1 MTPLSILFAITAVY
15 LLTFWGRAYGAI
27 VTGAGF
33 LFYAWHASTPADTA
47 FFELC
52 LWIAVIAALVF
63 GVKPVREQLVSR
75 HLMKIAKKAMPKMGD
90 TERIALE
97 AGTVWFDGDLFSGT
111 PNFKKLLDTKFTKLT
126 KEEQAFLDGPTE
138 ELCAMLDDWQIAQER
153 DLPKPVW
160 DFIKKHKF
168 LGMIIPK
175 KHGGLGFGALAH
187 SEVISRI
194 SSRSITAGVT
204 VMVPN
209 SLGPGELLTHYG
221 TDAQKKHYLPRLAT
235 GDEIPCFA
243 LTEPHAGSDAAGMR
257 SEGIVEEG
265 NFEGK
270 KTLGIRLNFN
280 KRYITLAPI
289 ATVMGLA
296 FKLYDPE
303 KKIDGETQDWGITC
317 ALIPTS
323 HKGITIGQRHD
334 PMGVPFMNGPIHGKE
349 VFIPLDWIIGGKD
362 YAGQGWKMLMEQ
374 LSAGRGIS
382 LPSLSV
388 SGTEL
393 AARTI
398 GAYGNVREQFGIS
411 IGQMEGVREPAA
423 RIAAHAYFMNAVR
436 RMTCA
441 AVDAG
446 EKPSVASAIAKAYL
460 TEGMRACV
468 NDAMDIQGGAA
479 ICRGP
484 KNIFARGYDAIPV
497 GITVEGSNTLT
508 RSMIIFGQGAI
519 RCHKHMQNLVISLT
533 ENDVKKFDTALF
545 GWLND
550 MAKHKVRSFF
560 YGLSGGVFITPPKG
574 LKKAEKKYAA
584 DYKRLTHLSTNF
596 AFLADVAL
604 LTLGGG
610 LKSKEHLSGRF
621 ADALSWQFICASALK
636 RFRDDGCPKAHEPLL
651 EWTLQHGIKQ
661 IEEALHGIVRNFP
674 NRAVG
679 LAAHAVVFPTGR
691 RFEWPSDKLTAKV
704 ATALFDPTSTVRDD
718 LTTEIFVPSANEP
731 SLGMLEAAYKAITEA
746 AEARKKVDRARRKG
760 LIQKGTVIAMAEQAF
775 AAKIL
780 TKAEF
785 KKIEQAESLRD
796 QAVQV
801 DYFDPKTYKNMR

>member
-1 MTPLSILFAITAVY
+1 MTPISIALAIVAVY
-15 LLTFWGRAYGAI
+15 LLTFWGRTYGAV
-27 VTGAGF
+27 VTAAGF
-33 LFYAWHASTPADTA
+33 LFYAWYEAKPADPA
-47 FFELC
+47 FFEMC
-52 LWIAVIAALVF
+52 LWVAVAVAIVF
-63 GVKPVREQLVSR
+63 GVKPIRRVLVSR
-75 HLMKIAKKAMPKMGD
+75 HLMKVARKAMPKMGD

-97 AGTVWFDGDLFSGT
+97 AGTVWFDGDLFSGK

-126 KEEQAFLDGPTE
+126 KEEKEFIEGPTE

-168 LGMIIPK
+168 LGMVIPK
-175 KHGGLGFGALAH
+175 EHGGLGFGALAH

-209 SLGPGELLTHYG
+209 SLGPGELLSHYG
-221 TDAQKKHYLPRLAT
+221 TDEQKKQYLPNLAI
-235 GDEIPCFA
+235 GKEIPCFA

-257 SEGIVEEG
+257 SVGIVEEG
-265 NFEGK
+265 TYKGK
-270 KTLGIRLNFN
+270 KTLGIRISFN

-296 FKLYDPE
+296 FKMYDPQ
-303 KKIDGETQDWGITC
+303 KLLGGEEEYGITC
-317 ALIPTS
+317 ALIPTD
-323 HKGITIGQRHD
+323 HKGVKIGNRHD
-334 PMGVPFMNGPIHGKE
+334 PMGVPFMNGPIQGE
-349 VFIPLDWIIGGKD
+349 DVFIPIDWIIGGKE

-388 SGTEL
+388 SGTQL

-398 GAYGNVREQFGIS
+398 GAYGTVREQFGIA
-411 IGQMEGVREPAA
+411 IGKMEGVREPAA
-423 RIAAHAYFMNAVR
+423 RIAAHAYFMDATR
-436 RMTCA
+436 HLACA

-446 EKPSVASAIAKAYL
+446 EKPSVISAISKAYM

-519 RCHKHMQNLVISLT
+519 RCHKHMQNLVESLAD
-533 ENDVKKFDTALF
+533 NDVKKFDLALF
-545 GWLND
+545 GWMND

-560 YGLSGGVFITPPKG
+560 YGVTGGAFITPPQGLPKKG
-574 LKKAEKKYAA
+574 KKYAN
-584 DYKRLTHLSTNF
+584 DYKRLTHFSTNF

-604 LTLGGG
+604 LSLGGG
-610 LKSKEHLSGRF
+610 LKAKQHLSGRY
-621 ADALSWQFICASALK
+621 ADALSWMLICSATLK
-636 RFRDDGCPKAHEPLL
+636 RHHDNGYPKEHEPLVR
-651 EWTLQHGIKQ
+651 WTLEHGYKE
-661 IEEALHGIVRNFP
+661 IEDAFDGITRNFP
-674 NRAVG
+674 NRAIG
-679 LAAHAVVFPTGR
+679 AASTMIMCRLWNKSEGPN
-691 RFEWPSDKLTAKV
+691 DKLTAKV
-704 ATALFDPTSTVRDD
+704 ASALFNEDDKVREAITQTV
-718 LTTEIFVPSANEP
+718 FVPSANDP
-731 SLGMLEAAYKAITEA
+731 SLGMLEAAYKAIIDA
-746 AEARKKVDRARRKG
+746 ADVRKKIERARRKG
-760 LIQKGTVIAMAEQAF
+760 TIEKSAVLVMAKQALDAKVI
-775 AAKIL
+775 
-780 TKAEF
+780 TKAEYN
-785 KKIEQAESLRD
+785 KIEKAETLRD

-801 DYFDPKTYKNMR
+801 DNFEPKAYKGMR